1 MRARL
6 IRVGLTALIAAAAAC
21 ASWTR
26 LEKSRPVPP
35 RATVQVWSGGTST
48 MLREAK
54 TSGDSLVGRAP
65 APDTTRRAFP
75 LARVDS
81 VRMQDIDMGKVVI
94 VATGAAIAV
103 LLAYAAGFQG
113 ME

>member
-6 IRVGLTALIAAAAAC
+6 IRLGLTALLAGAAGC
-21 ASWTR
+21 TSWSR
-26 LEKSRPVPP
+26 LEKSRPGPA

-54 TSGDSLVGRAP
+54 TSGDSLVGRAV
-65 APDTTRRAFP
+65 APDTTRLVFP
-75 LARVDS
+75 LAAVDS
-81 VRMQDIDMGKVVI
+81 VRMQDIDMGKVLI

-103 LLAYAAGFQG
+103 MLVYAAGLQG